1 MNRRVVITGLGVCA
15 PNGVGLTDFT
25 QSLLEGKSGIRH
37 QPALERLGFGCQIAG
52 EPLVRDNQVDR
63 YFTPLERRGLN
74 ASGIVYGVIA
84 GVDAWYDAGL
94 EKNVSDE
101 PCWEQGIIFGTGIL
115 GVDKFREAI
124 HLIDDGD
131 VRRLGSTSVIQTM
144 ASGISAYLGGQL
156 GCGNQV
162 TTNSAACTTG
172 TEGILMAYER
182 IRQGK
187 AEIML
192 TGSCSDSGPY
202 VWGGFDAMRILP
214 RDYNDRPAIASRPM
228 SASASGF
235 IPGSGAGA
243 LVLESLES
251 AQKRGARIYAEIVGG
266 EINSGGQ
273 VGEGS
278 MTAPNS
284 KAVQRCIQKAL
295 SNSHIKASDID
306 VINGHLTATS
316 KDALEIEN
324 WSKALERSGTDF
336 PYINSFKGSV
346 GHCLAAAGS
355 IESVATVLQF
365 KEGAVFKN
373 VNCEDL
379 HSDITRVISEAS
391 IPRETVRHSPTYI
404 AKASFGFGDVNACVI
419 FKSYEESVGNIN

>member
-1 MNRRVVITGLGVCA
+1 MGRRVVITGLGVCA

-25 QSLLEGKSGIRH
+25 QSLLDGKSGIRH
-37 QPALERLGFGCQIAG
+37 QPILEKLGFGCQIAG
-52 EPLVRDNQVDR
+52 EPLVKDNLIDN

-74 ASGIVYGVIA
+74 ATGIVYGVIA
-84 GVDAWYDAGL
+84 GVDAWKDAGL
-94 EKNVSDE
+94 EKNSSNE
-101 PCWEQGIIFGTGIL
+101 PSWDRGILFGTGIL

-124 HLIDDGD
+124 HLIDEGN

-144 ASGISAYLGGQL
+144 ASGISAYLGGLL

-172 TEGILMAYER
+172 TEGIIMAYDR
-182 IRQGK
+182 ISQGK
-187 AEIML
+187 AEIIL

-214 RDYNDRPAIASRPM
+214 RAYNDNPSKASRPM

-243 LVLESLES
+243 LILETLES
-251 AQKRGARIYAEIVGG
+251 AQKRGAHIYAEVLGG

-273 VGEGS
+273 LGEGS

-284 KAVQRCIQKAL
+284 IAVQRCIRNAIN
-295 SNSHIKASDID
+295 NSGIEASEVD
-306 VINGHLTATS
+306 VINGHLTATA

-324 WSKALERSGTDF
+324 WSLALNRSGKEF

-355 IESVATVLQF
+355 IESVATILQF
-365 KEGAVFKN
+365 QEKVVFKN
-373 VNCEDL
+373 VNCN
-379 HSDITRVISEAS
+379 DIHTDIKSIISEEC
-391 IPRETVRHSPTYI
+391 IPRETINYTPRII

-419 FKSYEESVGNIN
+419 FKAYSE

>member
-1 MNRRVVITGLGVCA
+1 MGRRVVITGLGVCA

-25 QSLLEGKSGIRH
+25 QALLDGKSGIRH
-37 QPALERLGFGCQIAG
+37 QPNLEKLGFGCQVAG
-52 EPLVRDNQVDR
+52 EPLVKDNLINS

-84 GVDAWYDAGL
+84 GVDAWNDAGL
-94 EKNVSDE
+94 VKNTTNE
-101 PCWEQGIIFGTGIL
+101 PSWDRGIIFGTGIL
-115 GVDKFREAI
+115 GVDKFKEAI
-124 HLIDDGD
+124 HLIDEGN

-144 ASGISAYLGGQL
+144 ASGISAYLGGML

-172 TEGILMAYER
+172 TEGIIMAYDR
-182 IRQGK
+182 ISQGK
-187 AEIML
+187 AEMML

-214 RDYNDRPAIASRPM
+214 RGYNNDPAKASRPM
-228 SASASGF
+228 SATASGF

-251 AQKRGARIYAEIVGG
+251 AQERGAHIYAEVLGG

-284 KAVQRCIQKAL
+284 LAVKRCIKNAVV
-295 SNSHIKASDID
+295 NAGIEASDID

-316 KDALEIEN
+316 KDSLEIEN
-324 WSKALERSGTDF
+324 WSVALNRKGANF
-336 PYINSFKGSV
+336 PFINSFKGAV

-355 IESVATVLQF
+355 IECVAAILQF
-365 KEGAVFKN
+365 KEQVVFKN
-373 VNCEDL
+373 INCEDI
-379 HSDITRVISEAS
+379 HPEITELIADSC
-391 IPRETVRHSPTYI
+391 IPRKTLEHAPSII

-419 FKSYEESVGNIN
+419 FKAFTK

>member
-1 MNRRVVITGLGVCA
+1 MNRSVVITGLGVCA

-25 QSLLEGKSGIRH
+25 QSLLDGKSGIRH
-37 QPALERLGFGCQIAG
+37 QPNLEKLGFGCQVAG
-52 EPLVRDNQVDR
+52 EPLVKDNLIDD

-74 ASGIVYGVIA
+74 ATGIVYGVIA
-84 GVDAWYDAGL
+84 GVDAWKDAGL
-94 EKNVSDE
+94 EKNTSNE
-101 PCWEQGIIFGTGIL
+101 PFWDRGIIFGTGIL

-124 HLIDDGD
+124 HLIDEGN

-144 ASGISAYLGGQL
+144 ASGISAYLGGLL

-172 TEGILMAYER
+172 TEGIIMAYER
-182 IRQGK
+182 ISQGK

-214 RDYNDRPAIASRPM
+214 RGYNDNPTKASRPM
-228 SASASGF
+228 SATASGF
-235 IPGSGAGA
+235 IPGSGAAA
-243 LVLESLES
+243 LVLESLDS
-251 AQKRGARIYAEIVGG
+251 ALKRGAHIYAEVLGG

-273 VGEGS
+273 MGEGS

-284 KAVQRCIQKAL
+284 IAVQRCIRNAV
-295 SNSHIKASDID
+295 SNAGVHLSDID
-306 VINGHLTATS
+306 VINGHLTATA
-316 KDALEIEN
+316 KDGLEIEN
-324 WSKALERSGTDF
+324 WSKSLERAGVDF
-336 PYINSFKGSV
+336 PYINSFKSTV

-355 IESVATVLQF
+355 IESVATILQF
-365 KEGAVFKN
+365 KEKVVFKN
-373 VNCEDL
+373 VNCEDVHPEITNL
-379 HSDITRVISEAS
+379 ISETRV
-391 IPRETVRHSPTYI
+391 PRETLNHAPRVI

-419 FKSYEESVGNIN
+419 FKAFVEE

>member
-1 MNRRVVITGLGVCA
+1 MGRRVVITGLGVCA

-25 QSLLEGKSGIRH
+25 QALLDGKSGIRH
-37 QPALERLGFGCQIAG
+37 QPNLEKLGFGCQVAG
-52 EPLVRDNQVDR
+52 EPLVKDNLINS

-84 GVDAWYDAGL
+84 GVDAWNDAGL
-94 EKNVSDE
+94 VKNTTNE
-101 PCWEQGIIFGTGIL
+101 PSWDRGIVFGTGIL

-124 HLIDDGD
+124 HLIDDGN

-144 ASGISAYLGGQL
+144 ASGISAYLGGML

-172 TEGILMAYER
+172 TEGIIMAYDR
-182 IRQGK
+182 ISQGK

-214 RDYNDRPAIASRPM
+214 RGYNNDPAKASRPM
-228 SASASGF
+228 SATASGF

-251 AQKRGARIYAEIVGG
+251 AQERGAHIYAEVLGG

-284 KAVQRCIQKAL
+284 LAVQRCIKNAVV
-295 SNSHIKASDID
+295 NAGIEASDID
-306 VINGHLTATS
+306 VVNGHLTATS
-316 KDALEIEN
+316 KDSLEIEN
-324 WSKALERSGTDF
+324 WSVALNRKRADF
-336 PYINSFKGSV
+336 PLINSFKGAV

-355 IESVATVLQF
+355 IECVAAILQI
-365 KEGAVFKN
+365 KEQVVFKN
-373 VNCEDL
+373 INCEDV
-379 HSDITRVISEAS
+379 HPQITELIADSC
-391 IPRETVRHSPTYI
+391 IPRKTLEHAPSII

-419 FKSYEESVGNIN
+419 FKAFTK

>member
-1 MNRRVVITGLGVCA
+1 MGRRVVITGLGVCA

-25 QSLLEGKSGIRH
+25 QSLLDGKSGIRH
-37 QPALERLGFGCQIAG
+37 QPILEKLGFGCQIAG
-52 EPLVRDNQVDR
+52 EPLVKDNLIDN

-74 ASGIVYGVIA
+74 ATGIVYGVIA
-84 GVDAWYDAGL
+84 GVDAWKDAGL
-94 EKNVSDE
+94 EKNSSNE
-101 PCWEQGIIFGTGIL
+101 PSWDRGILFGTGIL

-124 HLIDDGD
+124 HLIDEGN

-144 ASGISAYLGGQL
+144 ASGISAYLGGLL

-172 TEGILMAYER
+172 TEGIIMAYDR
-182 IRQGK
+182 ISQGK
-187 AEIML
+187 AEIIL

-214 RDYNDRPAIASRPM
+214 RAYNDNPSKASRPM

-243 LVLESLES
+243 LILETLES
-251 AQKRGARIYAEIVGG
+251 AQKRGAHIYAEVLGG

-273 VGEGS
+273 LGEGS

-284 KAVQRCIQKAL
+284 MAVQRCIRNAIY
-295 SNSHIKASDID
+295 NSGINASEVD
-306 VINGHLTATS
+306 VINGHLTATA

-324 WSKALERSGTDF
+324 WSLALNRSGKEF

-355 IESVATVLQF
+355 IESVATILQF
-365 KEGAVFKN
+365 QEKVVFKN
-373 VNCEDL
+373 VNCN
-379 HSDITRVISEAS
+379 DIHTDIKSIISEEC
-391 IPRETVRHSPTYI
+391 IPRETINYTPRII

-419 FKSYEESVGNIN
+419 FKAYSE

>member
-1 MNRRVVITGLGVCA
+1 MGRRVVITGLGVCA

-25 QSLLEGKSGIRH
+25 QALLDGKSGIRH
-37 QPALERLGFGCQIAG
+37 QPNLEKLGFGCQVAG
-52 EPLVRDNQVDR
+52 EPLVKDNLINS

-84 GVDAWYDAGL
+84 GVDAWNDAGL
-94 EKNVSDE
+94 VKNTTNE
-101 PCWEQGIIFGTGIL
+101 PSWDRGIVFGTGIL

-124 HLIDDGD
+124 HLIDDGN

-144 ASGISAYLGGQL
+144 ASGISAYLGGML

-172 TEGILMAYER
+172 TEGIIMAYDR
-182 IRQGK
+182 ISQGK

-214 RDYNDRPAIASRPM
+214 RGYNNDPAKASRPM
-228 SASASGF
+228 SATASGF

-251 AQKRGARIYAEIVGG
+251 AQERGAHIYAEVLGG

-284 KAVQRCIQKAL
+284 LAVKR
-295 SNSHIKASDID
+295 SIKNAVVNAGIEASDID

-316 KDALEIEN
+316 KDSLEIEN
-324 WSKALERSGTDF
+324 WSVALNRKGADF
-336 PYINSFKGSV
+336 PLINSFKGAV

-355 IESVATVLQF
+355 IECVAAILQF
-365 KEGAVFKN
+365 KEQVVFKN
-373 VNCEDL
+373 INCEDV
-379 HSDITRVISEAS
+379 HPEITELIADSC
-391 IPRETVRHSPTYI
+391 IPRKTLEHAPSII

-419 FKSYEESVGNIN
+419 FKAFTK

>member
-25 QSLLEGKSGIRH
+25 QSLLDGKSGIRH
-37 QPALERLGFGCQIAG
+37 QPNLEKLGFGCQVAG
-52 EPLVRDNQVDR
+52 EPLVKDNLIDD

-74 ASGIVYGVIA
+74 ATGIVYGVIA
-84 GVDAWYDAGL
+84 GVDAWKDAGL
-94 EKNVSDE
+94 KKNTSNE
-101 PCWEQGIIFGTGIL
+101 PFWDRGIIFGTGIL

-124 HLIDDGD
+124 HLIDEGN

-144 ASGISAYLGGQL
+144 ASGISAYLGGLL

-172 TEGILMAYER
+172 TEGIIMAYEL
-182 IRQGK
+182 ISQGK

-214 RDYNDRPAIASRPM
+214 RGYNDNPTKASRPM
-228 SASASGF
+228 SATASGF

-243 LVLESLES
+243 LVLESLDS
-251 AQKRGARIYAEIVGG
+251 ALNRGAHIYAEVLGG

-273 VGEGS
+273 MGEGS

-284 KAVQRCIQKAL
+284 IAVQRCIRNAV
-295 SNSHIKASDID
+295 SNAGVHLSDID
-306 VINGHLTATS
+306 VINGHLTATA
-316 KDALEIEN
+316 KDGLEIEN
-324 WSKALERSGTDF
+324 WSKSLERAGVDF
-336 PYINSFKGSV
+336 PYINSFKSTV

-355 IESVATVLQF
+355 IESVATILQF
-365 KEGAVFKN
+365 KEKVVFKN
-373 VNCEDL
+373 VNCEDVHPEITNL
-379 HSDITRVISEAS
+379 ISETRV
-391 IPRETVRHSPTYI
+391 PRETLNHAPRVI

-419 FKSYEESVGNIN
+419 FKAFVEE

>member
-1 MNRRVVITGLGVCA
+1 MGRRVVITGLGVCA

-25 QSLLEGKSGIRH
+25 QALLDGKSGIRH
-37 QPALERLGFGCQIAG
+37 QPNLEKLGFGCQVAG
-52 EPLVRDNQVDR
+52 EPLVKDNLINS

-84 GVDAWYDAGL
+84 GVEAWNDPGL
-94 EKNVSDE
+94 VKNTTNE
-101 PCWEQGIIFGTGIL
+101 PSWDRGIVFGTGIL
-115 GVDKFREAI
+115 GVDKFKEAI
-124 HLIDDGD
+124 HLIDEGN

-144 ASGISAYLGGQL
+144 ASGISAYLGGML

-172 TEGILMAYER
+172 TEGIIMAYDR
-182 IRQGK
+182 ISQGK

-214 RDYNDRPAIASRPM
+214 RGYNNDPAKASRPM
-228 SASASGF
+228 SATASGF

-251 AQKRGARIYAEIVGG
+251 AQERGAHIYAEVLGG

-284 KAVQRCIQKAL
+284 LAVQRCIKNAVV
-295 SNSHIKASDID
+295 NAGIEASDID

-316 KDALEIEN
+316 KDSLEIKN
-324 WSKALERSGTDF
+324 WSVALNRKGADF
-336 PYINSFKGSV
+336 PLINSFKGAV

-355 IESVATVLQF
+355 IECVAAILQF
-365 KEGAVFKN
+365 KEQVVFKN
-373 VNCEDL
+373 INCEDV
-379 HSDITRVISEAS
+379 HPEITELIADSC
-391 IPRETVRHSPTYI
+391 IPRKTLEHAPSII

-419 FKSYEESVGNIN
+419 FKAFTK

>member
-1 MNRRVVITGLGVCA
+1 
-15 PNGVGLTDFT
+15 VGIADFT
-25 QSLLEGKSGIRH
+25 QSLLDGKSGIRH
-37 QPALERLGFGCQIAG
+37 QPILEKLGFGCQIAG
-52 EPLVRDNQVDR
+52 EPLVKDNLIDN

-84 GVDAWYDAGL
+84 GVDAWKDAGL
-94 EKNVSDE
+94 EKNETEE
-101 PCWEQGIIFGTGIL
+101 PSWDRGILFGTGIL

-124 HLIDDGD
+124 HRIDEGN
-131 VRRLGSTSVIQTM
+131 VRRLGSTSVMQTM
-144 ASGISAYLGGQL
+144 ASGISAYLGGML

-172 TEGILMAYER
+172 TEGIIMAYDR
-182 IRQGK
+182 ISQGK
-187 AEIML
+187 AEIIL

-214 RDYNDRPAIASRPM
+214 RAYNDNPSHASRPM

-251 AQKRGARIYAEIVGG
+251 ALKRGAHIYAEVLGG

-273 VGEGS
+273 LGEGS

-284 KAVQRCIQKAL
+284 IAVQRCIRNAIL
-295 SNSHIKASDID
+295 NSGIEASEVD
-306 VINGHLTATS
+306 VVNGHLTATA

-324 WSKALERSGTDF
+324 WSMALNRSGSDF
-336 PYINSFKGSV
+336 PYINSIKGTV

-355 IESVATVLQF
+355 IESVATILQF
-365 KEGAVFKN
+365 QEKVVFKN
-373 VNCEDL
+373 INCD
-379 HSDITRVISEAS
+379 DIHTEILSLISEDC
-391 IPRETVRHSPTYI
+391 IPRKTISHTSRII
-404 AKASFGFGDVNACVI
+404 AKASFGFGDINACVI
-419 FKSYEESVGNIN
+419 FKAYSD

>member
-1 MNRRVVITGLGVCA
+1 MDRRVVITGLGICA
-15 PNGVGLTDFT
+15 PNGIGLLDFT
-25 QSLLEGKSGIRH
+25 EALWSGKSGLRH
-37 QPALERLGFGCQIAG
+37 QPNLEKLGFGCQVAG
-52 EPLVRDNQVDR
+52 EPLVKDNVIDR

-74 ASGIVYGVIA
+74 ATGIVYGVMA
-84 GVDAWYDAGL
+84 GVDAWTDAGL
-94 EKNVSDE
+94 EKNTTDT
-101 PCWEQGIIFGTGIL
+101 PFWDRGILFGTGIL

-162 TTNSAACTTG
+162 STNSAACTTG

-187 AEIML
+187 AEMML

-214 RDYNDRPAIASRPM
+214 RGYNENPTEASRPM

-243 LVLESLES
+243 LVLESMES
-251 AQKRGARIYAEIVGG
+251 AQKRGAKIYAEVLGG

-273 VGEGS
+273 RGEGS

-284 KAVQRCIQKAL
+284 IAVQRCIKNAI
-295 SNSHIKASDID
+295 SNAGITANSID
-306 VINGHLTATS
+306 AINGHLTATS
-316 KDALEIEN
+316 KDALEVQN
-324 WSKALERSGTDF
+324 WSTALGRSGEDF
-336 PYINSFKGSV
+336 PYINSFKGAM

-355 IESVATVLQF
+355 MESIATILQF
-365 KEGAVFKN
+365 QEKAIFQN
-373 VNCEDL
+373 INCEDV
-379 HSDITRVISEAS
+379 HPDILKVVSEHR
-391 IPRETVRHSPTYI
+391 IPRKTIPFSPKII

-419 FKSYEESVGNIN
+419 FKSVES

>member
-25 QSLLEGKSGIRH
+25 QSLLDGKSGIRH
-37 QPALERLGFGCQIAG
+37 QPNLEKLGFGCQVAG
-52 EPLVRDNQVDR
+52 EPLVKDNLIDD

-74 ASGIVYGVIA
+74 ATGIVYGVIA
-84 GVDAWYDAGL
+84 GVDAWKDAGL
-94 EKNVSDE
+94 KKNTSNE
-101 PCWEQGIIFGTGIL
+101 PFWDRGIIFGTGIL

-124 HLIDDGD
+124 HLIDEGN

-144 ASGISAYLGGQL
+144 ASGISAYLGGLL

-172 TEGILMAYER
+172 TEGIIMAYER
-182 IRQGK
+182 ISQGK

-214 RDYNDRPAIASRPM
+214 RGYNDNPTKASRPM
-228 SASASGF
+228 SATASGF

-243 LVLESLES
+243 LVLESLDS
-251 AQKRGARIYAEIVGG
+251 ALKRGAHIYAEVLGG

-273 VGEGS
+273 MGEGS

-284 KAVQRCIQKAL
+284 IAVQRCIRNAV
-295 SNSHIKASDID
+295 SNAGVHLSDID
-306 VINGHLTATS
+306 VINGHLTATA
-316 KDALEIEN
+316 KDGLEIEN
-324 WSKALERSGTDF
+324 WSKSLERAGVDF
-336 PYINSFKGSV
+336 PYINSFKSTV

-355 IESVATVLQF
+355 IESVATILQF
-365 KEGAVFKN
+365 KEKVVFKN
-373 VNCEDL
+373 VNCEDVHPEITNL
-379 HSDITRVISEAS
+379 ISETRV
-391 IPRETVRHSPTYI
+391 PRETLNHAPRVI

-419 FKSYEESVGNIN
+419 FKAFVEE

>member
-15 PNGVGLTDFT
+15 PNGVGLADFT
-25 QSLLEGKSGIRH
+25 QSLLDGKSGIRH
-37 QPALERLGFGCQIAG
+37 QPNLEKLGFGCQVAG
-52 EPLVRDNQVDR
+52 EPLVKDNLIDD

-74 ASGIVYGVIA
+74 ATGIVYGVIA
-84 GVDAWYDAGL
+84 GVDAWKDAGL
-94 EKNVSDE
+94 EKNTSNE
-101 PCWEQGIIFGTGIL
+101 PFWDRGIIFGTGIL

-124 HLIDDGD
+124 HLIDEGN

-144 ASGISAYLGGQL
+144 ASGISAYLGGLL

-172 TEGILMAYER
+172 TEGIIMAYER
-182 IRQGK
+182 ISQGK

-214 RDYNDRPAIASRPM
+214 RGYNDNPTKASRPM
-228 SASASGF
+228 SATASGF

-243 LVLESLES
+243 LVLESMDS
-251 AQKRGARIYAEIVGG
+251 ALNRGAHIYAEVLGG

-273 VGEGS
+273 LGEGS

-284 KAVQRCIQKAL
+284 IAVQRCIRNAVSKAGVHL
-295 SNSHIKASDID
+295 SDID
-306 VINGHLTATS
+306 VINGHLTATA
-316 KDALEIEN
+316 KDGLEIEN
-324 WSKALERSGTDF
+324 WSKSLERAGVDF
-336 PYINSFKGSV
+336 PYINSFKSTV

-355 IESVATVLQF
+355 IESVATILQF
-365 KEGAVFKN
+365 KEKVVFKN
-373 VNCEDL
+373 VNCEDVHPEITNL
-379 HSDITRVISEAS
+379 ISETRV
-391 IPRETVRHSPTYI
+391 PRETLNHAPKVI
-404 AKASFGFGDVNACVI
+404 AKASFGFGDVNACVV
-419 FKSYEESVGNIN
+419 FKAFVEE

>member
-1 MNRRVVITGLGVCA
+1 MGRRVVITGLGVCA

-25 QSLLEGKSGIRH
+25 QALLDGKSGIRH
-37 QPALERLGFGCQIAG
+37 QPNLEKLGFGCQVAG
-52 EPLVRDNQVDR
+52 EPLVKDNLINS

-84 GVDAWYDAGL
+84 GVDAWNDAGL
-94 EKNVSDE
+94 VKNTTNE
-101 PCWEQGIIFGTGIL
+101 PSWNRGIVFGTGIL

-124 HLIDDGD
+124 HLIDDGN

-144 ASGISAYLGGQL
+144 ASGISAYLGGML

-172 TEGILMAYER
+172 TEGIIMAYDR
-182 IRQGK
+182 ISQGK

-214 RDYNDRPAIASRPM
+214 RGYNNDPVKASRPM
-228 SASASGF
+228 SATASGF

-251 AQKRGARIYAEIVGG
+251 AQERGAHIYAEVLGG

-284 KAVQRCIQKAL
+284 LAVQRCIKNAVV
-295 SNSHIKASDID
+295 NAGIEASDID
-306 VINGHLTATS
+306 VVNGHLTATS
-316 KDALEIEN
+316 KDSLEIEN
-324 WSKALERSGTDF
+324 WSVALNRKGADF
-336 PYINSFKGSV
+336 PLINSFKGAV

-355 IESVATVLQF
+355 IECVAAILQF
-365 KEGAVFKN
+365 KEQVVFKN
-373 VNCEDL
+373 INCEDV
-379 HSDITRVISEAS
+379 HPEITELIADSC
-391 IPRETVRHSPTYI
+391 IPRKTLEHAPSII

-419 FKSYEESVGNIN
+419 FKAFTK

>member
-25 QSLLEGKSGIRH
+25 HSLLAGKSGLRH
-37 QPALERLGFGCQIAG
+37 QPNLEKLGFGCQVAG
-52 EPLVRDNQVDR
+52 EPLVKDNLINQ

-74 ASGIVYGVIA
+74 ATGIVYGVIA
-84 GVDAWYDAGL
+84 GMDAWADAGL
-94 EKNVSDE
+94 EKNNTEE
-101 PCWEQGIIFGTGIL
+101 PSWDRGILFGTGIL

-124 HLIDDGD
+124 HLIDEGN

-144 ASGISAYLGGQL
+144 ASGISAYLGGLL

-162 TTNSAACTTG
+162 STNSAACTTG
-172 TEGILMAYER
+172 TEGIIMAYDR
-182 IRQGK
+182 ICQGK

-214 RDYNDRPAIASRPM
+214 RGYNDNPTEASRPM
-228 SASASGF
+228 SASAGGF

-243 LVLESLES
+243 LVLESLEG
-251 AQKRGARIYAEIVGG
+251 AQERGARIYAEVLGG

-273 VGEGS
+273 LGEGS

-284 KAVQRCIQKAL
+284 IAVQRCIRNAML
-295 SNSHIKASDID
+295 NSGIESSEVD
-306 VINGHLTATS
+306 VLNGHLTATS

-324 WSKALERSGTDF
+324 WSRALKRKGDDF
-336 PYINSFKGSV
+336 PYINSFKGAI

-355 IESVATVLQF
+355 IECVAAVLQF
-365 KEGAVFKN
+365 QEKAIFKN
-373 VNCEDL
+373 VNCDDL
-379 HSDITRVISEAS
+379 HPDIKALVSEHR
-391 IPRETVRHSPTYI
+391 IPRKTLQYDPKII

-419 FKSYEESVGNIN
+419 FKSFKG

>member
-1 MNRRVVITGLGVCA
+1 MGGRVVITGLGVCA

-25 QSLLEGKSGIRH
+25 QALLDGKSGIRH
-37 QPALERLGFGCQIAG
+37 QPNLEKLGFGCQVAG
-52 EPLVRDNQVDR
+52 EPLVKDNLINS

-84 GVDAWYDAGL
+84 GVDAWNDARL
-94 EKNVSDE
+94 VKNTTNE
-101 PCWEQGIIFGTGIL
+101 PSWDRGIVFGTGIL

-124 HLIDDGD
+124 HLIDDGN

-144 ASGISAYLGGQL
+144 ASGISAYLGGML

-172 TEGILMAYER
+172 TEGIVMAYDR
-182 IRQGK
+182 ISQGK

-214 RDYNDRPAIASRPM
+214 RGYNNDPAKASRPM
-228 SASASGF
+228 SATACGF

-251 AQKRGARIYAEIVGG
+251 AQERGAHIYAEVLGG

-284 KAVQRCIQKAL
+284 LAVQRCIKNAVV
-295 SNSHIKASDID
+295 NAGIEASDID

-316 KDALEIEN
+316 KDGLEIKN
-324 WSKALERSGTDF
+324 WSVALNRKGADF
-336 PYINSFKGSV
+336 PFINSFKGAV

-355 IESVATVLQF
+355 IECVAAILQF
-365 KEGAVFKN
+365 KEQVVFKN
-373 VNCEDL
+373 INCEDI
-379 HSDITRVISEAS
+379 HPEITELIADSC
-391 IPRETVRHSPTYI
+391 IPRKTLENAPSII

-419 FKSYEESVGNIN
+419 FKAFTK

>member
-1 MNRRVVITGLGVCA
+1 MNRRVVITGLGICA
-15 PNGVGLTDFT
+15 PNGVGLPDFT
-25 QSLLEGKSGIRH
+25 QALLSGKSGIRH
-37 QPALERLGFGCQIAG
+37 QPILEKLGFGCQIAG
-52 EPLVRDNQVDR
+52 EPLVKDNRIDN

-74 ASGIVYGVIA
+74 ATGIVYGVIA
-84 GVDAWYDAGL
+84 GVDAWKDAGL
-94 EKNVSDE
+94 EKNSTTE
-101 PCWEQGIIFGTGIL
+101 PSWDRGILFGTGIL

-124 HLIDDGD
+124 HLIDDGN

-144 ASGISAYLGGQL
+144 ASGISAYLGGLL

-162 TTNSAACTTG
+162 STNSAACTTG
-172 TEGILMAYER
+172 TEGIIMAYDR
-182 IRQGK
+182 ISCGK

-214 RDYNDRPAIASRPM
+214 RAYNSNPAKASRPM
-228 SASASGF
+228 SASACGF

-251 AQKRGARIYAEIVGG
+251 AQKRGAHVYAEVLGG

-273 VGEGS
+273 LGEGS

-284 KAVQRCIQKAL
+284 LAVQRCIRNAV
-295 SNSHIKASDID
+295 SNSGVESGHID

-324 WSKALERSGTDF
+324 WCKALNRSGDNF
-336 PYINSFKGSV
+336 PLINSFKGSI

-355 IESVATVLQF
+355 MECVASVLQF
-365 KEGAVFKN
+365 KENLIFKN
-373 VNCEDL
+373 VNCEDIHPEIKAL
-379 HSDITRVISEAS
+379 ISVDCIPQETRK
-391 IPRETVRHSPTYI
+391 HSPQVI
-404 AKASFGFGDVNACVI
+404 AKASFGFGDVNACVL
-419 FKSYEESVGNIN
+419 FKSFSK

>member
-1 MNRRVVITGLGVCA
+1 MSRRVVITGLGVCA

-37 QPALERLGFGCQIAG
+37 QPILEKLGFGCQIAG
-52 EPLVRDNQVDR
+52 EPLVKDNLIDN

-74 ASGIVYGVIA
+74 ATGIVYGVIA
-84 GVDAWYDAGL
+84 GVDAWKDAGL
-94 EKNVSDE
+94 KKNETEE
-101 PCWEQGIIFGTGIL
+101 PSWDRGILFGTGIL

-124 HLIDDGD
+124 HLIDEGN

-144 ASGISAYLGGQL
+144 ASGISAYIAGLL

-172 TEGILMAYER
+172 TEGIIMAYDR
-182 IRQGK
+182 ISHGK
-187 AEIML
+187 AEIIL

-214 RDYNDRPAIASRPM
+214 RAYNDNPSQASRPM

-235 IPGSGAGA
+235 VPGSGAGA

-251 AQKRGARIYAEIVGG
+251 ARKRGAHIYAEVLGG

-273 VGEGS
+273 LGEGS

-284 KAVQRCIQKAL
+284 IAVQRCIRNAIL
-295 SNSHIKASDID
+295 NSGIEASEVD
-306 VINGHLTATS
+306 VINGHLTATA

-324 WSKALERSGTDF
+324 WSMALNRSGKDF
-336 PYINSFKGSV
+336 PFINSFKGSI
-346 GHCLAAAGS
+346 GHCLASAGS
-355 IESVATVLQF
+355 IESVATILQF
-365 KEGAVFKN
+365 QEKVVFKN
-373 VNCEDL
+373 VNCD
-379 HSDITRVISEAS
+379 DIHTQIQSLISEDC
-391 IPRETVRHSPTYI
+391 IPRKTIIHTPRII

-419 FKSYEESVGNIN
+419 FKAYSD

>member
-15 PNGVGLTDFT
+15 PNGVGLADFT
-25 QSLLEGKSGIRH
+25 QSLLDGKSGIRH
-37 QPALERLGFGCQIAG
+37 QPNLEKLGFGCQVAG
-52 EPLVRDNQVDR
+52 EPLVKDNLIDD

-74 ASGIVYGVIA
+74 ATGIVYGVIA
-84 GVDAWYDAGL
+84 GVDAWKDAGL
-94 EKNVSDE
+94 KKNTSNE
-101 PCWEQGIIFGTGIL
+101 PFWDRGIIFGTGIL

-124 HLIDDGD
+124 HLIDEGN

-144 ASGISAYLGGQL
+144 ASGISAYLGGLL

-172 TEGILMAYER
+172 TEGIIMAYER
-182 IRQGK
+182 ISQGK

-214 RDYNDRPAIASRPM
+214 RGYNDNPTKASRPM
-228 SASASGF
+228 SATASGF

-243 LVLESLES
+243 LVLESLDS
-251 AQKRGARIYAEIVGG
+251 ALKRGAHIYAEVLGG

-273 VGEGS
+273 MGEGS

-284 KAVQRCIQKAL
+284 IAVQRCIRNAV
-295 SNSHIKASDID
+295 SNAGVHLSDID
-306 VINGHLTATS
+306 VINGHLTATA
-316 KDALEIEN
+316 KDGLEIEN
-324 WSKALERSGTDF
+324 WSRSLERTGVDF
-336 PYINSFKGSV
+336 PYINSFKSTV

-355 IESVATVLQF
+355 IESVATILQF
-365 KEGAVFKN
+365 KEKVVFKN
-373 VNCEDL
+373 VNCEDVHPEITNL
-379 HSDITRVISEAS
+379 ISETRV
-391 IPRETVRHSPTYI
+391 PRETLNHAPRVI

-419 FKSYEESVGNIN
+419 FKAFVEE